1 MIMNKIVLNLMLWA
15 GCFSALAQSEMKPLT
30 DVEDF
35 KKKMAVE
42 TQKVNTIEC
51 DFTQVK
57 HMTAVAG
64 DMISKGKFYYQKE
77 DKVSLDYTTPVK
89 YLIVINGPKIKM
101 VSNGKTTVY
110 DIASNGLMKEMK
122 EVISACMTGNLQAMT
137 GNYKMEYYQNAKEY
151 LIKIFPQNAAA
162 KAILEGVN
170 IYLDKNDL
178 SVSRLVMLEAS
189 KDKNA
194 KDKDYTEYQFSNKK
208 LNVDIPASRFS
219 LK

>member
-1 MIMNKIVLNLMLWA
+1 MLLA
-15 GCFSALAQSEMKPLT
+15 GCFSAFAQSDMKPLT

-35 KKKMAVE
+35 KKKMAAE

-57 HMTAVAG
+57 HITAITG
-64 DMISKGKFYYQKE
+64 DIISTGKFYYQKE

-101 VSNGKTTVY
+101 VSNGKTSVL

-137 GNYKMEYYQNAKEY
+137 GNYKMEYYQGTKEY
-151 LIKIFPQNAAA
+151 LIKIFPQKEAA
-162 KAILEGVN
+162 KAILESIS

-178 SVSRLVMLEAS
+178 SVSRLLMLEAS

-208 LNVDIPASRFS
+208 LNVNIPASRFS
-219 LK
+219 IK